1 MTDAPERDPYE
12 VLQVSPN
19 AHPLIITKAYRLLA
33 ALYHPDNRTTGD
45 PERFREVVDAY
56 ALLSDGGRRA
66 VYDRARHDQPSGAG
80 VNGYGESLERPP
92 HDEKELRALILQVLY
107 NTRRATPSRPS
118 VPLHVIAD
126 LGGCTVEELQ
136 FTVWYLRGK
145 RLIETIDGGE
155 VAITVDGVD
164 FVEAS
169 GIPDTPR
176 MLADGVG
183 EVRTP
188 GHGLAGDDAR

>member
-1 MTDAPERDPYE
+1 MSDRRDRDPYE

-19 AHPLIITKAYRLLA
+19 AHPLIIAKAYRLLA

-45 PERFREVVDAY
+45 PERFREVVAAY
-56 ALLSDGGRRA
+56 ALLSDAGRRA
-66 VYDRARHDQPSGAG
+66 VHDRFRHDEPSTVG
-80 VNGYGESLERPP
+80 VDGRSEPPERAP
-92 HDEKELRALILQVLY
+92 HDERELRALILQTLY
-107 NTRRATPSRPS
+107 NTRRTTPARPS

-136 FTVWYLRGK
+136 FTIWYLRGK
-145 RLIETIDGGE
+145 RLIETFDGGE

-164 FVEAS
+164 FVEAQ
-169 GIPDTPR
+169 GIPDAQR

-183 EVRTP
+183 EMRTP
-188 GHGLAGDDAR
+188 LDGEAADAR